1 MSVVEKEI
9 NLPAVTFKRQRVSNK
24 VYLRR
29 IVRETLDQI
38 QNASAARKNPKFKVI
53 ASRDVIVDKLNLIKS
68 FDVNILNTLTSEE
81 DIEREIIETGDFERY
96 VQENSLVI
104 ENWLKSQ
111 EEEVRSSTLH
121 YPLEPPNLSS
131 ININS
136 HTRLPKQEIPSFY
149 GGPLMF
155 QSFLE
160 IFDSSVNSN
169 PNFDKIFL
177 LSERFIKGQSQ

>member
-68 FDVNILNTLTSEE
+68 FDVNILNTLTSED
-81 DIEREIIETGDFERY
+81 DIERNY
-96 VQENSLVI
+96 
-104 ENWLKSQ
+104 
-111 EEEVRSSTLH
+111 
-121 YPLEPPNLSS
+121 
-131 ININS
+131 
-136 HTRLPKQEIPSFY
+136 
-149 GGPLMF
+149 
-155 QSFLE
+155 
-160 IFDSSVNSN
+160 
-169 PNFDKIFL
+169 
-177 LSERFIKGQSQ
+177 